1 MQFQTPPDY
10 VPAKRRVYRNREK
23 PVRIPP
29 APPTEPLVLV
39 AGFYQA
45 DEAYVMLSF
54 DRAVDI
60 SAIDGSKIRVDDPFD
75 GMCSYLATGYAQ
87 QISDTMIQLGLVE
100 DGPTS
105 ASDVLLNV
113 TAANGIVAVNDGG
126 PWAGVSDQSLPF
138 P

>member
-1 MQFQTPPDY
+1 MITIHRQQFHHRKGTEKRNDAAPGPTPG
-10 VPAKRRVYRNREK
+10 A
-23 PVRIPP
+23 
-29 APPTEPLVLV
+29 PLVLV

-45 DEAYVMLSF
+45 DESYVMLSF

-75 GMCSYLATGYAQ
+75 GMCSYLAKGYAQ

-100 DGPTS
+100 DGPSS
-105 ASDVLLNV
+105 ASDVVLNV
-113 TAANGIVAVNDGG
+113 TAGNGIVAVDDGG
-126 PWAGVSDQSLPF
+126 LWAGVVNQSLPF